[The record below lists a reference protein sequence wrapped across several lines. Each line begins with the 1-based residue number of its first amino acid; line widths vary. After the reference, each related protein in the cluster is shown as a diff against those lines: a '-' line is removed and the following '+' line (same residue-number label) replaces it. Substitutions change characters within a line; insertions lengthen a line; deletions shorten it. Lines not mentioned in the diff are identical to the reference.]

1 MKYCEN
7 CFDKLSGYDLA
18 LNNKYK
24 LDRLYCKECMFGRK
38 PLVENKHDL
47 EKVALNMKGYK
58 SWAEWGEY
66 RRNPKKYVKN
76 LKVKYG
82 F

>member
-1 MKYCEN
+1 MT
-7 CFDKLSGYDLA
+7 
-18 LNNKYK
+18 LNIRYK

-38 PLVENKHDL
+38 SLVENKYDL
-47 EKVALNMKGYK
+47 EKVALSMKGYK